1 MLEYDGVDVYKA
13 IDKKRPHCFVQMY
26 YLSLLVFS

>member
-13 IDKKRPHCFVQMY
+13 IDEKRPHRFVQMY